1 MVQMIFLFKQV
12 IFRFNMFFQGVPCME
27 FAPTPG
33 ESSRKN
39 VKHDILVMF
48 FFFGGEEDIVFSKI
62 VMQIEQLHP
71 QNLTYSYTPE

>member
-1 MVQMIFLFKQV
+1 MEVDGSDDFPFQV

-48 FFFGGEEDIVFSKI
+48 FFWGGGRYCVFEDCNANRTVTPPKFNILI
-62 VMQIEQLHP
+62 HP
-71 QNLTYSYTPE
+71 